1 MARNLLQLLVN
12 AVRGYFS
19 RRIQGHGY
27 RESEE
32 KTMKSSKLITAFLLM
47 LPAAAWAPTP
57 PPETVPEPGILPLL
71 ALGGVLALAVAIVR
85 RRK

>member
-47 LPAAAWAPTP
+47 LPAAAWAVQ
-57 PPETVPEPGILPLL
+57 VPEPGILPLL
-71 ALGGVLALAVAIVR
+71 AIGGVVAVAVTLVK